1 MSEKRDALDAH
12 NIELLKQNGVDL
24 KGKKILDVGA
34 GTGDFLSLAKQNGAE
49 VWGVDHNAVAKE
61 EAYKKDGTSLTPED
75 MEHFLVM
82 PFSQVLDKRPDLKG
96 TFDVIKITA
105 VTPYMDAKEMRHVAH
120 AANQLLKKNGCLLI
134 ELPWDINPQ
143 AFRADQSAAEI
154 AREMS
159 DRCIKRLR
167 IMQKA
172 EAGDRDARDWCRRD
186 VGKNLHIVEA
196 FGQSYRKLID
206 LHFENKVEIPASSLT
221 GTVTIIAKQ
230 PREKIPAV
238 RDVAVNFA
246 AGTVNFSGEAQRNW
260 KEIQTAKEA
269 NSKEPPPAP
278 KVSAVDALLSSKNPS
293 LWQAKKTTGSLPFQV
308 TGTNKSWSI
317 E

>member
-12 NIELLKQNGVDL
+12 NIELLNQNGVDL
-24 KGKKILDVGA
+24 KGKKIMDVGA

-61 EAYKKDGTSLTPED
+61 EAYKKEGTSLTHED

-143 AFRADQSAAEI
+143 AFQANQGAAEI
-154 AREMS
+154 SREMA

-167 IMQKA
+167 MMQKA

-221 GTVTIIAKQ
+221 GTV
-230 PREKIPAV
+230 
-238 RDVAVNFA
+238 
-246 AGTVNFSGEAQRNW
+246 NFSGEAQRNW
-260 KEIQTAKEA
+260 REIQTAKEA

-278 KVSAVDALLSSKNPS
+278 KVSAVDALLSSQNPS
-293 LWQAKKTTGSLPFQV
+293 LWQAKKTTGSFPFQAA
-308 TGTNKSWSI
+308 GTNKSWSI